1 MRVLVAEDDGVARR
15 YVLAAIG
22 RLGHDVET
30 ATNGKEAWALHQAN
44 PFDIVITDWMMPE
57 MDGLELCRRLDA
69 DRTNHFTYIV
79 LVTCR
84 DKAEDLT
91 AGILAGADDFLAKP
105 FRREELRAR
114 LYAGSRMV
122 RLTRSLCPQCMAHH
136 AQESL
141 RKAG

>member
-22 RLGHDVET
+22 RLGHEVET
-30 ATNGKEAWALHQAN
+30 ATNGKEAWALHEAR

-57 MDGLELCRRLDA
+57 MDGLELCRRIEA
-69 DRTNHFTYIV
+69 SRARHFTYIV

-84 DKAEDLT
+84 DKPEDLT

-105 FRREELRAR
+105 FRRDELRAR

-122 RLTRSLCPQCMAHH
+122 RLARSLCPHCLEKH
-136 AQESL
+136 ADSAM
-141 RKAG
+141 RKAS